1 MKNYKAMKDAK
12 SWSVKK
18 AKVVTREAV
27 SEVKDEDGKVVKEA
41 VAEESHNE
49 LQLVKK
55 QFDASTGKAIDDL
68 VMPYE
73 LNMIANNISNMKSQI
88 ADMQSEL
95 ADLELLETDLK
106 AL

>member
-1 MKNYKAMKDAK
+1 MKDAK

-27 SEVKDEDGKVVKEA
+27 PEVKDDDGNVVREA
-41 VAEESHNE
+41 QAEETKDE

-55 QFDASTGKAIDDL
+55 QFDASTGKAMDDL

-73 LNMIANNISNMKSQI
+73 LNMIANDIASLKSQI
-88 ADMQSEL
+88 SDMQSEL
-95 ADLELLETDLK
+95 ADMELLETDLK

>member
-18 AKVVTREAV
+18 TKVVTREAV
-27 SEVKDEDGKVVKEA
+27 SEVKDDDGKVVREA
-41 VAEESHNE
+41 VAEETQDQ
-49 LQLVKK
+49 LQLVQKR
-55 QFDASTGKAIDDL
+55 FDASTGKAMDDS
-68 VMPYE
+68 VMTYE
-73 LNMIANNISNMKSQI
+73 LKMIASDITSMKARI

>member
-1 MKNYKAMKDAK
+1 MKDAK

-27 SEVKDEDGKVVKEA
+27 SEVKDEDGKVVREA
-41 VAEESHNE
+41 VAEETKDE

-55 QFDASTGKAIDDL
+55 QFDASTGKAMDDL

-73 LNMIANNISNMKSQI
+73 LNGLANEIASMKSRISELQG
-88 ADMQSEL
+88 EL
-95 ADLELLETDLK
+95 ADMELLETDLK

>member
-1 MKNYKAMKDAK
+1 MKDAK

-73 LNMIANNISNMKSQI
+73 LNMIANDISHMKSQI

>member
-73 LNMIANNISNMKSQI
+73 LNMIANDISNMKSQI

>member
-1 MKNYKAMKDAK
+1 MKDAK

>member
-1 MKNYKAMKDAK
+1 MKDAK

-73 LNMIANNISNMKSQI
+73 LNMIANDISNMKSQI

>member
-27 SEVKDEDGKVVKEA
+27 AEVKDEDGKVVKEA

-73 LNMIANNISNMKSQI
+73 LNMIANDISHMKSQI